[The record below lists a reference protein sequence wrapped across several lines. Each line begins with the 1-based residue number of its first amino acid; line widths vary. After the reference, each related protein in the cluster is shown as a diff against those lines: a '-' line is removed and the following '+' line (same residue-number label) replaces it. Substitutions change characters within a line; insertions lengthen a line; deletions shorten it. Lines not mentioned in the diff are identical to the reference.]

1 MLALIEQYRPQLN
14 ELCRHYR
21 VRRLDLFGSAAKGTF
36 DASRSDLDFLVEF
49 DNLSRGNAADRF
61 LGLLGDLEDLFG
73 RRIDLVSDSAIR
85 NPYFRQV
92 IDQTRVALYA
102 A

>member
-1 MLALIEQYRPQLN
+1 MLTLIEQHRSEMN
-14 ELCRHYR
+14 DLCRHYR
-21 VRRLDLFGSAAKGTF
+21 VRKLDLFGSAAKGTF
-36 DASRSDLDFLVEF
+36 DPAKSDLDFLVEF

-73 RRIDLVSDSAIR
+73 RKIDLVSDSAIR
-85 NPYFRQV
+85 NPYFRKV
-92 IDQTRVALYA
+92 VDEARVALYA